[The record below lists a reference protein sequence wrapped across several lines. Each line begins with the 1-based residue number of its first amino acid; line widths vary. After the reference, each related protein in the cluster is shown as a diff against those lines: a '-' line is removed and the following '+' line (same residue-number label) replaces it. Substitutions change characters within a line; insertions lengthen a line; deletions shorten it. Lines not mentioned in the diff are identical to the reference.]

1 MWECSECL
9 IENDLDPDAEE
20 GQILICM
27 ECDAE
32 FEILTLEPLE
42 LERLELVEDDD
53 DDGGSIE
60 SRGWD
65 EEE

>member
-1 MWECSECL
+1 MWECSECDV
-9 IENDLDPDAEE
+9 ENDLDPDAEE

-42 LERLELVEDDD
+42 LELLELVGDDD
-53 DDGGSIE
+53 DDGE
-60 SRGWD
+60 SFSNPGWD